1 MRDCALTAHG
11 SWFRTVKRPPAAVWG
26 EGVGRGAGDALARQ
40 EAQSVQEMTTG
51 SHEIF
56 LGGKIPMGGTLE
68 ETQMQ
73 LTLFVKA
80 FRVEPAKLSLLKS

>member
-1 MRDCALTAHG
+1 M
-11 SWFRTVKRPPAAVWG
+11 
-26 EGVGRGAGDALARQ
+26 ARQ

-80 FRVEPAKLSLLKS
+80 FRVEPAKLALLKS